1 MRILFCNYEYPP
13 LGGGGGVINAMLAE
27 ELAKHHDVTVLTSRA
42 FGLASDAVERG
53 VRVVRVP
60 VLARRQLSTAT
71 LFSMLAYMVMGTI
84 CGRKLVAKNHY
95 DIMNTQFVLPT
106 GPVGDALSRSG
117 GIPNVLTLLGGD
129 VYDPSKVTSPHRHL
143 FLRIWVRHLLR
154 RADLVVGDSTNTLD
168 NMRRYYADDVA
179 ALRIPFAIPRPSADA
194 AARESYDLTPDD
206 VVLVTVGRLIRR
218 KAVNQLISMMEQ
230 LRGEKVRLLVI
241 GTGPEEP
248 RLREAISTR
257 RLDDVVRILGHVDDR
272 EKFRVLRMS
281 DIYVS
286 TSQHEGFGLV
296 FLEAMA
302 AGLPVVCYDCGGQTD
317 FLSDGETGWL
327 VSLND
332 LSQFTERC
340 AALVRDRD
348 RRGTVGR
355 VNLARVEEYYIEACA
370 TRYETAFAQIV
381 EKRARTRSARPA
393 GR

>member
-95 DIMNTQFVLPT
+95 DIINTQFVLPT
-106 GPVGDALSRSG
+106 GPVGDALARSG
-117 GIPNVLTLLGGD
+117 GIPNILTLLGGD

-143 FLRIWVRHLLR
+143 LLRIWVRHLLR

-168 NMRRYYADDVA
+168 NMRRYYADDIA
-179 ALRIPFAIPRPSADA
+179 ALRIPLAIPRPSADA
-194 AARESYDLTPDD
+194 AARESYDLTPDE

-218 KAVNQLISMMEQ
+218 KAVIQLISMMEH
-230 LRGEKVRLLVI
+230 LRGQKVRLLVI

-248 RLREAISTR
+248 RLRKAISTR
-257 RLDDVVRILGHVDDR
+257 GLGDVVRILGQVDDR

-302 AGLPVVCYDCGGQTD
+302 AGLPVVCYDSGGQAD

-327 VSLND
+327 VPLND
-332 LSQFTERC
+332 LSRFTERC
-340 AALVRDRD
+340 AALIRDRD
-348 RRGTVGR
+348 LRGTVGR
-355 VNLARVEEYYIEACA
+355 ANLARVEEYYIEACA
-370 TRYETAFAQIV
+370 TRYETAFAHIV
-381 EKRARTRSARPA
+381 EKRARTRSALPA
-393 GR
+393 VR

>member
-27 ELAKHHDVTVLTSRA
+27 ELAKRHDVTVLTSRA
-42 FGLASDAVERG
+42 FGLAADAVERG

-60 VLARRQLSTAT
+60 VLARRELSTAT
-71 LFSMLAYMVMGTI
+71 FSSMLAYMVMGTI
-84 CGRKLVAKNHY
+84 CGRKLVARNQY
-95 DIMNTQFVLPT
+95 DIINTQFVLPS
-106 GPVGDALSRSG
+106 GPVGDAVARSE

-143 FLRIWVRHLLR
+143 ALRIWVRYLLR
-154 RADLVVGDSTNTLD
+154 RADLVVGDSTDTLD
-168 NMRRYYADDVA
+168 NMRRYYTDDVA
-179 ALRIPFAIPRPSADA
+179 AVRIPLAIPRPSADA
-194 AARESYDLTPDD
+194 AARESYDVTPDE

-218 KAVNQLISMMEQ
+218 KAVDQLISMMEH
-230 LRGEKVRLLVI
+230 LRGQKVRLLVI

-248 RLREAISTR
+248 RLREAIRTSGLR
-257 RLDDVVRILGHVDDR
+257 DVVRILGHVDDR

-302 AGLPVVCYDCGGQTD
+302 AGLPVVCYDRGGHAD

-327 VSLND
+327 VPLND
-332 LSQFTERC
+332 LSRFTERC
-340 AALVRDRD
+340 AALIRDRNL
-348 RRGTVGR
+348 RGTVGR
-355 VNLARVEEYYIEACA
+355 ANLTRVEDYYIEACA
-370 TRYETAFAQIV
+370 ARYETAFAGIV
-381 EKRARTRSARPA
+381 EKRARARSALPA
-393 GR
+393 LS

>member
-84 CGRKLVAKNHY
+84 RGRKLVAQNHY
-95 DIMNTQFVLPT
+95 DIINTQFVLPT
-106 GPVGDALSRSG
+106 GPVGNALARSG
-117 GIPNVLTLLGGD
+117 RIPNVLTLLGGD

-143 FLRIWVRHLLR
+143 LLRIWVRHLLR

-168 NMRRYYADDVA
+168 NMRRYYADDIA
-179 ALRIPFAIPRPSADA
+179 ALRIPLAIPRPSADA
-194 AARESYDLTPDD
+194 AARDSYDLTPDE

-218 KAVNQLISMMEQ
+218 KAVDQLISMMEH
-230 LRGEKVRLLVI
+230 LRGPKVRLLVI

-248 RLREAISTR
+248 RLREQISAR
-257 RLDDVVRILGHVDDR
+257 GLSDVVRILGHIDDR

-302 AGLPVVCYDCGGQTD
+302 AGLPVVCYDCGGQAD
-317 FLSDGETGWL
+317 FLSDGETGYL

-332 LSQFTERC
+332 LPRFTERC
-340 AALVRDRD
+340 AALIRDRD
-348 RRGTVGR
+348 LRGTLGR
-355 VNLARVEEYYIEACA
+355 ANLDRVEEYYIEACA
-370 TRYETAFAQIV
+370 TRYESAFMQIV
-381 EKRARTRSARPA
+381 ESRARTRSALPA
-393 GR
+393 VR